1 MKQRAARLT
10 SILLHPAVVMMV
22 AATIAAGG
30 VDHDG
35 APKWQAL
42 GIAVV
47 AAVVVMLYSAL
58 QARSGRWAH
67 IDASQQHERSQ
78 LNRFASWVLLGL
90 AALLA
95 AIGTH
100 RGIVIAVGLSG
111 LIILIGH
118 MLSGRLKSSLHV
130 AFAAFAACM
139 VWPRP
144 WAFVALLLATGL
156 VAWSR
161 LALRR
166 HEVSE
171 LIVGAT
177 TGMACGVAF
186 QLAVSGPA

>member
-1 MKQRAARLT
+1 MKQRIARLF
-10 SILLHPAVVMMV
+10 SILLHPAVVMVV

-30 VDHDG
+30 IYPGG
-35 APKWQAL
+35 AS
-42 GIAVV
+42 GIAVA

-118 MLSGRLKSSLHV
+118 LLSGRLKSSLHV

-177 TGMACGVAF
+177 TGVACGVAF